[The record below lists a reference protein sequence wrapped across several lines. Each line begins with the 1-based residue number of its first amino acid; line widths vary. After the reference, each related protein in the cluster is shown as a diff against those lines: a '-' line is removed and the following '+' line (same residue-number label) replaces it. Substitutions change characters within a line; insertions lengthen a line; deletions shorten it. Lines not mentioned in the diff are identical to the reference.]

1 VKGVKNQGYNIIA
14 QKNRTP
20 GTTHTQQK
28 CCKQT
33 GKTSFT
39 KKLFLNVNV
48 KRLMTS
54 DRKLKKPLPQRLG
67 KNVEMGEKMSE
78 ITLLLFFCGPC
89 QPLRTQ
95 TGFQHS
101 FLELFLK

>member
-1 VKGVKNQGYNIIA
+1 MKGVKNQGYNIIA

-54 DRKLKKPLPQRLG
+54 DRKLEITITKKT
-67 KNVEMGEKMSE
+67 GEKMSKMGE
-78 ITLLLFFCGPC
+78 KIPI
-89 QPLRTQ
+89 
-95 TGFQHS
+95 
-101 FLELFLK
+101 

>member
-1 VKGVKNQGYNIIA
+1 MKGVKNQGYNIIA

-54 DRKLKKPLPQRLG
+54 DRKLKNHYPLG
-67 KNVEMGEKMSE
+67 KNVEMGEKILSE

-89 QPLRTQ
+89 QPLEPQ

>member
-1 VKGVKNQGYNIIA
+1 MKGVKNQGYNIIA

-54 DRKLKKPLPQRLG
+54 DRKLEKTITQKTWG
-67 KNVEMGEKMSE
+67 KNVENGGENTYLK
-78 ITLLLFFCGPC
+78 LHFYFCGPC
-89 QPLRTQ
+89 QP
-95 TGFQHS
+95 
-101 FLELFLK
+101 

>member
-1 VKGVKNQGYNIIA
+1 MKNQGYNINA
-14 QKNRTP
+14 LKNRTP
-20 GTTHTQQK
+20 GNNKSAVNRQEKPVLQ
-28 CCKQT
+28 
-33 GKTSFT
+33 